1 MPSALSWFC
10 FVDPVIC
17 SLSDDYM
24 KKYSIQQHTG
34 NRKTEMDNYR
44 VTFMENNAVFNVV
57 SKAALPEDVADELPK
72 HVALERAC
80 M

>member
-1 MPSALSWFC
+1 
-10 FVDPVIC
+10 
-17 SLSDDYM
+17 
-24 KKYSIQQHTG
+24 
-34 NRKTEMDNYR
+34 MDNYR

-80 M
+80 MQNLPSQEYKAKNVCGSR

>member
-10 FVDPVIC
+10 LVDPVIC

-24 KKYSIQQHTG
+24 KKYSIQHTG
-34 NRKTEMDNYR
+34 KRKTEMDNYR

-57 SKAALPEDVADELPK
+57 SKPALPEDVADELPK